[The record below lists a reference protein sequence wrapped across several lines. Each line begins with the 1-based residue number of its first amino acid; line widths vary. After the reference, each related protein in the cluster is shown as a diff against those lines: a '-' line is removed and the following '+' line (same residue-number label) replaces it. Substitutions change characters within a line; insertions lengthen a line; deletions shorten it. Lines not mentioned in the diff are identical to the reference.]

1 MPSGTAAGAPPKE
14 RGVRRR
20 SGAPFPARAL
30 CCRITVVLRGVRL
43 YYNTRMRKRKQDIRQ
58 VVETPLLGY
67 SVLVLALTCFLL
79 LLAAL
84 IILTR
89 VVVS

>member
-1 MPSGTAAGAPPKE
+1 
-14 RGVRRR
+14 
-20 SGAPFPARAL
+20 
-30 CCRITVVLRGVRL
+30 
-43 YYNTRMRKRKQDIRQ
+43 MRKRKQDIRQ

-67 SVLVLALTCFLL
+67 SVLVLARTCFLL